1 MGNAINVHCIC
12 CLDLHQNVCQINKA
26 RKPDAMDAN
35 KGVLAP
41 KLENQSHIQLKK
53 KMASKTVRQYVTD
66 AEGILYYYT
75 RMLRE
80 DV

>member
-1 MGNAINVHCIC
+1 
-12 CLDLHQNVCQINKA
+12 
-26 RKPDAMDAN
+26 MDAN

>member
-1 MGNAINVHCIC
+1 
-12 CLDLHQNVCQINKA
+12 
-26 RKPDAMDAN
+26 MDAN

-53 KMASKTVRQYVTD
+53 KKMARKTVRQYVTD